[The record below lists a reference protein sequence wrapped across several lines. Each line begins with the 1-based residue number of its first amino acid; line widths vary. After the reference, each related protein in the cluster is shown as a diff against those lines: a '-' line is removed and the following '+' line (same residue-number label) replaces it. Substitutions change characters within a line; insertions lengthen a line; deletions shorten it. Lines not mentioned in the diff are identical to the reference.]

1 MRQRLADRLD
11 GMRRA
16 VETIKAQPEMASIRT
31 INLAVLA
38 GEIRKLATAIH
49 TEAASAQSDVIV
61 DWAAGWRRPARRMSM
76 TRTATTMPSRRCA
89 PSC

>member
-1 MRQRLADRLD
+1 
-11 GMRRA
+11 MRRA

-49 TEAASAQSDVIV
+49 TEAASA
-61 DWAAGWRRPARRMSM
+61 AERCHRRLGGAGWKRPARRMS
-76 TRTATTMPSRRCA
+76 TTPTATTTPSRRCA